1 MRKSIIKI
9 YHVWKKKQKESRLIE
24 DIYRINLRSN
34 KGIKDIQEVTSRQNN
49 VRSVYMLCVKYHICV
64 NAKTQLSLKGIKE
77 WHCGPNMN
85 EYIPEPEIL
94 PMPNLMFLCYISF
107 LQCYT
112 NKKKKIIHHDIL
124 HQMEGHRKVGKS
136 QLWISDPIRW
146 QQKIFDCQKMG
157 IFVQSKDYT

>member
-1 MRKSIIKI
+1 M
-9 YHVWKKKQKESRLIE
+9 KKQKESRLIE

-34 KGIKDIQEVTSRQNN
+34 KGIKYIQEVTSRKNN

-112 NKKKKIIHHDIL
+112 HKKKKNYTSWHFTSDGGSQKGGKISAMDL
-124 HQMEGHRKVGKS
+124 RSYQMAA
-136 QLWISDPIRW
+136 
-146 QQKIFDCQKMG
+146 
-157 IFVQSKDYT
+157 